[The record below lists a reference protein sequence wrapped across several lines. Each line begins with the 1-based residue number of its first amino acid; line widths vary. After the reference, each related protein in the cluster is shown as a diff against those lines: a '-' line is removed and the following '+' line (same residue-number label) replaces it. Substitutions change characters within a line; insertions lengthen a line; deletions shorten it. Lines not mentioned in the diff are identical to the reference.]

1 MGSRGCLRFARPKKL
16 LILSVNGVLCYVPRC
31 AVLQGTA
38 RVFGRNID
46 KSKVEV
52 RVGVEQFLS
61 NVLKELYIAIWS
73 YMKLEDVLEVIPMLM
88 PKKFVNEFVFI
99 WGHEQCSKSFGQI
112 TPGSYYYIKDLKC
125 VYYLAMGY
133 LMGWKIKHY

>member
-1 MGSRGCLRFARPKKL
+1 M
-16 LILSVNGVLCYVPRC
+16 
-31 AVLQGTA
+31 
-38 RVFGRNID
+38 FGRIID

-73 YMKLEDVLEVIPMLM
+73 YMKLEDVLEVLPMLM

-99 WGHEQCSKSFGQI
+99 WEHEQCLKTFGQI
-112 TPGSYYYIKDLKC
+112 TPGSYYYIKDLKR

-133 LMGWKIKHY
+133 HMGWKIKHY